1 MQQGRAT
8 KPGAPGATSEPLY
21 DRSAFEEHR
30 AGERAAFTRPEDT
43 YWER

>member
-1 MQQGRAT
+1 MIVVDRARGHRHPAGT
-8 KPGAPGATSEPLY
+8 APLY